1 MKVRSENWEREGG
14 VRFGSES
21 WEREWGER
29 DGVSGERE
37 VIVRSKSR
45 ESEGSV
51 RVGSES
57 WEIGRDG
64 VRVGV
69 RGKGVRLV

>member
-21 WEREWGER
+21 WERKWGER

-37 VIVRSKSR
+37 RGD
-45 ESEGSV
+45 SE
-51 RVGSES
+51 E
-57 WEIGRDG
+57 
-64 VRVGV
+64 
-69 RGKGVRLV
+69 

>member
-1 MKVRSENWEREGG
+1 MGERVGREGW
-14 VRFGSES
+14 SES
-21 WEREWGER
+21 EWR
-29 DGVSGERE
+29 ERE

-57 WEIGRDG
+57 WEMGRDE

-69 RGKGVRLV
+69 RGKGVRLVCKWEE

>member
-1 MKVRSENWEREGG
+1 MGREGW
-14 VRFGSES
+14 SE
-21 WEREWGER
+21 WR
-29 DGVSGERE
+29 ERE

-69 RGKGVRLV
+69 RGKGVRLVYKWEE